1 MSEGEFEIA
10 LNEIRESI
18 KQDNDKKPSS
28 PPAKKEGD
36 GDEDE
41 QMDEAPPGVEDH
53 EKPPNEE
60 ELSGI
65 RAKFIKERRAVYD
78 VTEAAVIKIW
88 TFEEGIK
95 RPYFHVKQLERA
107 QLKNWREYLDNEISR
122 GKHERI
128 VVLFERCLIACALYE
143 DFWLKYAKYMLPHDE
158 SKARKI
164 YHRACNIHLPK
175 RPNIH
180 MQWAAFEE
188 ITNNIEES
196 SRILEHLDSIV
207 PGMATIKMRR
217 VAVQRRAGNL
227 DEAEKLLRSYVDS
240 AAKDKEELFY
250 TRKLSWFLFK
260 MMDKKDE
267 ARTLLRELITKH
279 KSEVK
284 LYNDLV
290 EMEFQCAGAN
300 LDQAKEDAALQI
312 FDMALACDK
321 LTDEQKFSFSQKKL
335 EFLEDFGCCVKRL
348 QKVYDEHQKLVKT
361 QKKRGHGDSESKD
374 SPSSSSKRAK
384 IESNNSSATNSSM
397 TNGSRYSSS
406 NSYSQQNHHHQPPH
420 HQQYPGSV
428 DPNMYQQYQQ
438 NYWNQQYQQHNKP
451 AADYN
456 YQWNQY
462 YQQQQGRR

>member
-10 LNEIRESI
+10 LNEVRESI
-18 KQDNDKKPSS
+18 KQENEKKPVSS
-28 PPAKKEGD
+28 PVKKEGED
-36 GDEDE
+36 GEP
-41 QMDEAPPGVEDH
+41 MDEAPPGVEDH

-60 ELSGI
+60 ELAGI
-65 RAKFIKERRAVYD
+65 RTKFIKTRRDVYD

-128 VVLFERCLIACALYE
+128 VILFERCLIACALYE
-143 DFWLKYAKYMLPHDE
+143 DFWLKYAKYMMQHDE

-164 YHRACNIHLPK
+164 YHRACNVHLPK

-188 ITNNIEES
+188 ITNNIDES
-196 SRILEHLDSIV
+196 SRILEKLDGVV

-227 DEAEKLLRSYVDS
+227 DEAEKLLRSYVSS

-260 MMDKKDE
+260 MMNKKSE
-267 ARTLLRELITKH
+267 ARTLLRDLISKN

-290 EMEFQCAGAN
+290 EMEFQCAGSD
-300 LDQAKEDAALQI
+300 LDQAKEDSSLEI
-312 FDMALACDK
+312 FDMALSCDK
-321 LTDEQKFSFSQKKL
+321 LSEEQKFSFSQKKL
-335 EFLEDFGCCVKRL
+335 EFLEDFGCSVERL
-348 QKVYDEHQKLVKT
+348 QKVYDEHQSL
-361 QKKRGHGDSESKD
+361 
-374 SPSSSSKRAK
+374 
-384 IESNNSSATNSSM
+384 
-397 TNGSRYSSS
+397 SRTRR
-406 NSYSQQNHHHQPPH
+406 NADMVIRKARTLPPH
-420 HQQYPGSV
+420 QNEQGSI
-428 DPNMYQQYQQ
+428 PTHRYQL
-438 NYWNQQYQQHNKP
+438 
-451 AADYN
+451 
-456 YQWNQY
+456 
-462 YQQQQGRR
+462 